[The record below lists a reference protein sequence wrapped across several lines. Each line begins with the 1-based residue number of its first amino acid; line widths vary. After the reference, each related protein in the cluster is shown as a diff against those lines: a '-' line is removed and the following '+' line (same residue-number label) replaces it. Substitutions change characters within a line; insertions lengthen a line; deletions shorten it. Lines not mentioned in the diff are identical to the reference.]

1 MVRNLPLHGWQPSVL
16 TVRSS
21 AYEPGEVAA
30 SADIP
35 AGLQVHRALALDAR
49 RHLSVRGRY
58 FSRLALPD
66 RWASWLAG
74 AVPVGL
80 TQIRKQRIDLLWTTY
95 PIASAHLIG
104 WALHRLTGIPW
115 VADFR
120 DPMLEE
126 IDGQHY
132 PEDPVLRDARLS
144 VERKV
149 AGFAQAATFCTRW
162 SRDIFTSRHAWGSD
176 RPALVI
182 ENGFEAAVFDAA
194 EQEFQTSTTASPGGL
209 HLVHSGTLYP
219 GPDRDPSG
227 LFRAIAALRAS
238 SGLPPGFCVTL
249 RATGYDAEYAPQI
262 ASLGLQDVVRLAPA
276 LGYREALMEMLA
288 ADGLLLFQ
296 GRTSNPAI
304 PAKAYEYLRAR
315 RPILAMVDG
324 EGETAALLARVRAGL
339 TVPINDDGQIAAGL
353 ARFIDPG
360 TRAAIPVLDESS
372 VQLLAREARVG
383 EFATLFDSL
392 VPG

>member
-1 MVRNLPLHGWQPSVL
+1 M
-16 TVRSS
+16 
-21 AYEPGEVAA
+21 
-30 SADIP
+30 
-35 AGLQVHRALALDAR
+35 
-49 RHLSVRGRY
+49 
-58 FSRLALPD
+58 
-66 RWASWLAG
+66 
-74 AVPVGL
+74 
-80 TQIRKQRIDLLWTTY
+80 
-95 PIASAHLIG
+95 
-104 WALHRLTGIPW
+104 
-115 VADFR
+115 
-120 DPMLEE
+120 
-126 IDGQHY
+126 
-132 PEDPVLRDARLS
+132 
-144 VERKV
+144 
-149 AGFAQAATFCTRW
+149 
-162 SRDIFTSRHAWGSD
+162 
-176 RPALVI
+176 
-182 ENGFEAAVFDAA
+182 
-194 EQEFQTSTTASPGGL
+194 
-209 HLVHSGTLYP
+209 
-219 GPDRDPSG
+219 
-227 LFRAIAALRAS
+227 
-238 SGLPPGFCVTL
+238 TL